1 MSAFSSL
8 SIFFYMLFLHIEALQ
23 QYKGAIWCQA
33 AVKYLKN
40 INQIK
45 ST

>member
-8 SIFFYMLFLHIEALQ
+8 SIFFNMFLHIKAPQ

-40 INQIK
+40 IN
-45 ST
+45 